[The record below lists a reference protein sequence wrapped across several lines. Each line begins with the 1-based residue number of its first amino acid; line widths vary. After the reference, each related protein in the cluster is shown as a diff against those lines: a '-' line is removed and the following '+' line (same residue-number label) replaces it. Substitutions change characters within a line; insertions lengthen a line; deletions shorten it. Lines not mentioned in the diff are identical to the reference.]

1 MKMITIL
8 MMSAKTSTLDFLNI
22 KVFLNESHDIIT
34 FVHDL
39 TIKILSRD

>member
-22 KVFLNESHDIIT
+22 KVFLNKSHDIIT